1 MRKNNIKDTG
11 GLKDTGEKT
20 QGDGSFVRVG
30 ANEKTQGDGS
40 FVRVGAN
47 GNRARVGLNLLEQV
61 KM

>member
-30 ANEKTQGDGS
+30 AN
-40 FVRVGAN
+40 